1 MKVQHVYTKP
11 FHYKIYIQLT
21 ILRGWVVTVYNS
33 QYYVYKLINIVLQ
46 TYMQLGLAEVNHL
59 VNYYW
64 AMMDSDL
71 EQVMF
76 GTLFASFTP

>member
-1 MKVQHVYTKP
+1 
-11 FHYKIYIQLT
+11 
-21 ILRGWVVTVYNS
+21 
-33 QYYVYKLINIVLQ
+33 
-46 TYMQLGLAEVNHL
+46 MQLGLAEVNLL

-76 GTLFASFTP
+76 GTLFASFKNVTLQKNKNFILTEINSYQTN

>member
-1 MKVQHVYTKP
+1 
-11 FHYKIYIQLT
+11 
-21 ILRGWVVTVYNS
+21 
-33 QYYVYKLINIVLQ
+33 
-46 TYMQLGLAEVNHL
+46 MQLGLAEVNLL

-76 GTLFASFTP
+76 GTLFALFTKCNPTKKKNFILT